1 VGINHALYQLS
12 YSPCPRASHSE
23 ERDFPP
29 QKTPRRLYA
38 LSTKEPMR
46 SALVV
51 VACLSFILGAY
62 LGRQDPSVSRVE
74 VSRPLVV
81 SGCGG
86 AGVLN
91 QSR

>member
-1 VGINHALYQLS
+1 
-12 YSPCPRASHSE
+12 
-23 ERDFPP
+23 
-29 QKTPRRLYA
+29 
-38 LSTKEPMR
+38 MR